1 MKYIII
7 LGLVVFSACKK
18 SNEKPE
24 LYWGSVS
31 AIKNGVAWEA
41 EIYAGENKPYNQGI
55 DIIVDKFNIK
65 RFRRERVGLFKIP
78 KVIGIYPLVQT
89 DVRIIDSLTGA
100 SYHTLQDDGDAGG
113 DSYYLFKNDQFE
125 NLVELT
131 EIKGKE
137 IKGTFQVSFI
147 KDLRYGAADPSAPD
161 TVVFKE
167 GRFHTRLVD

>member
-7 LGLVVFSACKK
+7 LGLVVCSACKK
-18 SNEKPE
+18 SNEEPE

-41 EIYAGENKPYNQGI
+41 EIYAGENRPYNQGI
-55 DIIVDKFNIK
+55 DIGIEKFNSK
-65 RFRRERVGLFKIP
+65 RLRREGLYFFKIP
-78 KVIGIYPLVQT
+78 LNTGVYPLSET

-100 SYHTLQDDGDAGG
+100 FYNTLLDDGDVAG
-113 DSYYLFKNDQFE
+113 DAYYLFSGEHIE
-125 NLVELT
+125 NQIEIT

-137 IKGTFQVSFI
+137 IKGTFQVSFL

-161 TVVFKE
+161 TVVFKN
-167 GRFHTRLVD
+167 GKFHTRILH